1 MNITVE
7 RIDDTRY
14 KYYNTSDTYPG
25 VLKIINPKEI
35 EIEEI
40 SSVDKEFPK
49 SMYFAKQAKYIIYKM
64 LRDGKLEDKVMKAW
78 G

>member
-1 MNITVE
+1 MNVTVE

-14 KYYNTSDTYPG
+14 KYYSTGDTYPG

-40 SSVDKEFPK
+40 SSMDKEFPK
-49 SMYFAKQAKYIIYKM
+49 IMYFAKQAKYIIYKM